1 MFPIGNIVVWRP
13 AAMKLSIVV
22 PAFNE
27 ERLLAASLASIR
39 AAAQAFEGAWA
50 WEIIVCDNN
59 STDRT
64 AEIARATGAQ
74 VVFEP
79 HNQISRA
86 RNTGARAATGDWLLF
101 VDADS
106 TPSRELFAELREAID
121 SGRVLGGGA
130 TIRVETPEWYARA
143 AVGFWNA
150 ISRSLHWAAGAFVY
164 SETAAFRRAGGFSEE
179 LYASEEL
186 ELSGRLKR
194 LAREQGREF
203 RILSRHPL
211 LTSARKMHLYGV
223 RELAPVFGRF
233 LLHPHRM
240 LRSAK
245 DCSPW
250 YDGRR

>member
-164 SETAAFRRAGGFSEE
+164 SETAAFRRPAKAPGARAGQGVPHPEPPSAAHQRPQDAP
-179 LYASEEL
+179 L
-186 ELSGRLKR
+186 RR
-194 LAREQGREF
+194 ARTRAGVRPLPAAPAPHAAQRKGLQPLVR
-203 RILSRHPL
+203 RQALGKQL
-211 LTSARKMHLYGV
+211 LTTS
-223 RELAPVFGRF
+223 
-233 LLHPHRM
+233 
-240 LRSAK
+240 RSLQ
-245 DCSPW
+245 C
-250 YDGRR
+250 

>member
-1 MFPIGNIVVWRP
+1 MAHLPV
-13 AAMKLSIVV
+13 KLSIVV

-27 ERLLAASLASIR
+27 ERLLSATLEAIQ
-39 AAAQAFEGAWA
+39 AAARAFDGAGG
-50 WEIIVCDNN
+50 WELIVCDNN

-64 AEIARATGAQ
+64 AEIARAAGAT

-86 RNTGARAATGDWLLF
+86 RNRGAAAAAGQWLLF

-106 TPSRELFAELREAID
+106 LPGQELFEDLREAIE
-121 SGRVLGGGA
+121 SGRVLGGGCTVA
-130 TIRVETPEWYARA
+130 SDHDAVSVRA
-143 AVGFWNA
+143 VLGLWNVL
-150 ISRSLHWAAGAFVY
+150 SRSLRWAAGAFLFCRRD
-164 SETAAFRRAGGFSEE
+164 AFSALGGFSEE

-194 LAREQGREF
+194 FARGEGSEF
-203 RILSRHPL
+203 RILHRHPL
-211 LTSARKMHLYGV
+211 RTSARKLHLYGW
-223 RELAPVFGRF
+223 RELSLVFGRF
-233 LLHPHRM
+233 LLHPRRT

-245 DCSPW
+245 ACSPW

>member
-1 MFPIGNIVVWRP
+1 
-13 AAMKLSIVV
+13 V

-27 ERLLAASLASIR
+27 ERLLPAALKSILGAAR
-39 AAAQAFEGAWA
+39 AFDGLP
-50 WEIIVCDNN
+50 WELVVCDNN

-64 AEIARATGAQ
+64 AEIARAAGAI

-86 RNTGARAATGDWLLF
+86 RNRGASMAAGEWIVF

-106 TPSRELFAELREAID
+106 TPSRELFADLRAAIE

-130 TIRVETPEWYARA
+130 TIAVEDDTWAVRA
-143 AVGFWNA
+143 ALGLWNA
-150 ISRSLHWAAGAFVY
+150 LSRGLRWAAGAFVY
-164 SETAAFRRAGGFSEE
+164 CEAAAFRRVGGFSEE

-186 ELSGRLKR
+186 DLSRKLKR
-194 LAREQGREF
+194 LAKQQGREF
-203 RILSRHPL
+203 RILSAHPL
-211 LTSARKMHLYGV
+211 LTSNRKMHLYGW
-223 RELAPVFGRF
+223 RELLPVFGRF
-233 LLHPHRM
+233 LLHPRRM